1 MRHPRETLI
10 LSLFKALSYCPLWLL
25 QCLGIVLGNVL
36 WLLPNHSKTVSR
48 QNIAR
53 CFPHWS
59 VQQQRQLLRRSLIET
74 GKTAMEMALMM
85 FAPSSRITNLV
96 QGVDGESILQN
107 ALAEKNGVIIASPH
121 LGMWEVIGQ
130 YCPRYAAMTI
140 LYRPPKMKSLERVMI
155 KAREQAG
162 ATLVPVG
169 RRGVKG
175 LLQALSQGG
184 IAGILPDQDPG
195 MGAGVFAPFFGVPA
209 NSMTLLPRLA
219 KKSSAAVIFAYA
231 KRLPW
236 GKGYQLQFM
245 AADQRIYSQDS
256 LVAVTAMNAG
266 VEECVQKIPAQY
278 QWSYQRF
285 KTRPH

>member
-1 MRHPRETLI
+1 MRFSRETLI
-10 LSLFKALSYCPLWLL
+10 LGVFKALSYCPLWLL
-25 QCLGIVLGNVL
+25 QCVGFVVGSVL
-36 WLLPNHSKTVSR
+36 WLVPNPSKTVSR
-48 QNIAR
+48 ANIAR
-53 CFPHWS
+53 CFPQWS
-59 VQQQRQLLRRSLIET
+59 AQKQRQLLRRSLIET
-74 GKTAMEMALMM
+74 GKTAMEMAPMM
-85 FAPSSRITNLV
+85 FAHSSRLTRLV
-96 QGVDGESILQN
+96 QGVEGEYLLKN
-107 ALAEKNGVIIASPH
+107 ALEEKNGVIVASPH

-140 LYRPPKMKSLERVMI
+140 LYRPPKMQSLENVMI
-155 KAREQAG
+155 TAREQAG

-169 RRGVKG
+169 SRGVKG
-175 LLQALSQGG
+175 LLRTLSQGG

-195 MGAGVFAPFFGVPA
+195 MGTGVFVPFFGVSA

-236 GKGYQLQFM
+236 GKGYQLHFM
-245 AADQRIYSQDS
+245 QADQAIYSKDP
-256 LVAVTAMNAG
+256 LTAVAAMNAG
-266 VEECVQKIPAQY
+266 VEKCVKKVPEQY